1 MVAHRTGSK
10 QLLRDLNKN
19 IVLNLIAQ
27 EKSISRSE
35 LARRSG
41 LPAAT
46 ITHIAN
52 EFIAAGLISEVTEG
66 TPGNGRP
73 PLLLQLNTEA
83 GYVIG
88 VVIDVK
94 LQEQRAQLV
103 VCDLSCIIIHSY
115 EKVIGEDWAPYKVV
129 ESIADA
135 IKQCAQEA
143 NVPLKR
149 VLGVGIGLAG
159 LIDSQRGICRY
170 SPFFKWKNVELGPAL
185 EFLLHIPVRI
195 DNDVNTLTVAER
207 QFGVGRDM
215 TNFLMV
221 VVGRGVGLGVVV
233 GGEIYRGTRGGAGEL
248 GHVKVDASEQAPL
261 CHCGRRGCLE
271 AFVSE
276 YALVRAA
283 TGIDEESQTDA
294 LLQQLIARA
303 ETGDAA
309 ALKIFDDAGSILGSS
324 LANLIYLFDPT
335 CIILGRLPGKN
346 LLLEP
351 TKAAIARSPLLSQL
365 EEDPVQMIHSI
376 KDSNTRWLRG
386 AASLIVRELFQPPLY
401 DSQSRIL
408 IDDVLAR
415 TGRTT
420 THKRR

>member
-1 MVAHRTGSK
+1 MMAHRTGSK

-19 IVLNLIAQ
+19 IVLNLIAHG
-27 EKSISRSE
+27 KSISRSE

-41 LPAAT
+41 LPGAT
-46 ITHIAN
+46 ITHIVN
-52 EFIAAGLISEVTEG
+52 EFISAGLINEVTEG
-66 TPGNGRP
+66 TSGNGRP
-73 PLLLQLNTEA
+73 PLFLQLNAEA

-94 LQEQRAQLV
+94 LQEQRAQIV
-103 VCDLSCIIIHSY
+103 VCDLSCTIIHSY
-115 EKVIGEDWAPYKVV
+115 EKVIGEDWTPYKVV
-129 ESIADA
+129 ESIAEG

-149 VLGVGIGLAG
+149 VLGVGVGLAG
-159 LIDSQRGICRY
+159 LIDSHRGICRY
-170 SPFFKWKNVELGPAL
+170 SPFFKWKNIELGPAL

-233 GGEIYRGTRGGAGEL
+233 GGEIYRGARGGAGEF
-248 GHVKVDASEQAPL
+248 GHIKVDTREQAPL

-294 LLQQLIARA
+294 LLQQLITRA
-303 ETGDAA
+303 DAGDAA
-309 ALKIFDDAGSILGSS
+309 ALKIFTDAGNILGSS
-324 LANLIYLFDPT
+324 LAHLIHLFDPV
-335 CIILGRLPGKN
+335 CIMLGRLPGKN
-346 LLLEP
+346 LLLDP
-351 TKAAIARSPLLSQL
+351 MKAAIACSPSLSQR
-365 EEDPVQMIHSI
+365 EEDPVQMIQSI
-376 KDSNTRWLRG
+376 EDSNTQWLRG

-401 DSQSRIL
+401 DSQPRIL
-408 IDDVLAR
+408 IDDILAR
-415 TGRTT
+415 TGRTPT
-420 THKRR
+420 RKRR